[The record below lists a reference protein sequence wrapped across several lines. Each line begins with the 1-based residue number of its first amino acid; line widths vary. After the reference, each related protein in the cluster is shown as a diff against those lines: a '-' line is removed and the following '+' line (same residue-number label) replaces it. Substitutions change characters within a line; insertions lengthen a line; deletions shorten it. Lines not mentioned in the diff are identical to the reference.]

1 MTKKE
6 NIKHLYGKIKNK
18 SNFIQLVADETGR
31 RFGSVKT
38 HWLSPSGGFSVPE
51 LHQGLVIKL
60 AQNTI
65 KNQKNG
71 K

>member
-18 SNFIQLVADETGR
+18 SNFIQLVADETKANYGT
-31 RFGSVKT
+31 VKS
-38 HWLSPSGGFSVPE
+38 HWLCASGGFSVPKI
-51 LHQGLVIKL
+51 HQDLIIKL

-65 KNQKNG
+65 KNQKDG